1 MLSGRPVN
9 DINGTVLIAEE
20 NFSINFTKSKGKF
33 CWHYNGDKSYLFAN
47 GKNL

>member
-9 DINGTVLIAEE
+9 DINGTVLIAGK
-20 NFSINFTKSKGKF
+20 NFSINFTKGKF